1 MCLVA
6 MAVLWLPIA
15 SKAEPL
21 VIKDDTGQSVRL
33 EKPAM
38 RIIALYGAYNEII
51 AAIGLE
57 SRLVARTK
65 ADTLPPSILAKPSIG
80 THMRPNVEMVLGQ
93 RPDLIVQEGA
103 RRQAMMPVNQ
113 LRSQGLNVAVFNP
126 SSFEDLFWV
135 IKRLGVLTG
144 EQERAKQLVDSMEGR
159 LETVRK
165 KLQGVAHQPKV
176 FFEVRYPNLLAAGE
190 KSMVGDIISRSGGVN
205 CIQTEKKLVRLGME
219 TLIASKPDYY
229 VVQKGPMNR
238 DPSRP
243 EDRPNFDVLEAVK
256 NHRVL
261 VVDEQEFS
269 RPGPR
274 AVQAVEKLA
283 RFLNPGLWKEK
294 EQ

>member
-51 AAIGLE
+51 AAMGLE

-80 THMRPNVEMVLGQ
+80 THMRPNVEMVLAQ

-113 LRSQGLNVAVFNP
+113 LRSQGLNVAVFSP
-126 SSFEDLFWV
+126 SSFEDLFSV

-144 EQERAKQLVDSMEGR
+144 EQESAKRLVDSMEGR
-159 LETVRK
+159 LEAVRK
-165 KLQGVAHQPKV
+165 KVQGVAHQPKV

-229 VVQKGPMNR
+229 VVQRGPMNP
-238 DPSRP
+238 DPSKP
-243 EDRPNFDVLEAVK
+243 EDRPNFEVLEAVK

-283 RFLNPGLWKEK
+283 RFLNPGLWKET

>member
-1 MCLVA
+1 MPA
-6 MAVLWLPIA
+6 AGA
-15 SKAEPL
+15 AEL
-21 VIKDDTGQSVRL
+21 FSVKDDTGQTVTL

-51 AAIGLE
+51 AAMGLE

-65 ADTLPPSILAKPSIG
+65 ADKTPPSILSKPSIG
-80 THMRPNVEMVLGQ
+80 THMRPNVELVLGR

-113 LRSQGLNVAVFNP
+113 LRNQGLNVAVFSP
-126 SSFEDLFWV
+126 WSFDELFSV
-135 IKRLGVLTG
+135 IRRLGVLTG
-144 EQERAKQLVDSMEGR
+144 EPARAEQLVDSMRGR
-159 LETVRK
+159 LEVVRK
-165 KLQGVAHQPKV
+165 KLDGVEHRPKV
-176 FFEVRYPNLLAAGE
+176 FFEVRYPNLLGAGE

-205 CIQTEKKLVRLGME
+205 CIRTDKKLVRLGIE
-219 TLIASKPDYY
+219 TLIACGPDVY
-229 VVQKGPMNR
+229 VVQRGPMNP
-238 DPSRP
+238 DPSSP
-243 EDRPNFDVLEAVK
+243 EDRPNFQVLDAVK

-283 RFLNPGLWKEK
+283 RFLNPGLWKENDR
-294 EQ
+294 